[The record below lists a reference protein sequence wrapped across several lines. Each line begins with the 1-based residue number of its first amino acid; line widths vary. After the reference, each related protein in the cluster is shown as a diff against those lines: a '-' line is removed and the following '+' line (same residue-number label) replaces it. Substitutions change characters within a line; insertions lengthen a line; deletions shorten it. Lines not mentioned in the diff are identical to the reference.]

1 MSRLTCT
8 ALPLAGLT
16 RVERHPMQDGRG
28 FFERLFCAEELAACG
43 WRQPIAQINHS
54 LTRQAS
60 SVRGLHYQRAPHAE
74 MKLVTCLRGAVW
86 DVAVDLRA
94 DSPTFLHWHA
104 EELSASNARALLI
117 PPGFAHGFQ
126 ALTDDAEL
134 LYCHSHPYTP
144 GAETGVYPL
153 DQRLGIAWPLP
164 VAQLSPRDAGLPVS
178 EVLLRDAQ
186 HGKLMP

>member
-1 MSRLTCT
+1 MSRFTCT

-16 RVERHPMQDGRG
+16 RVERQPLADARG

-54 LTRQAS
+54 LTRQVG
-60 SVRGLHYQRAPHAE
+60 SVRGLHYQKTPHAE

-86 DVAVDLRA
+86 DVAVDLRVG
-94 DSPTFLHWHA
+94 SPTFLHWHA

-117 PPGFAHGFQ
+117 PQGFAHGFQ

-134 LYCHSHPYTP
+134 LYCHTHPYTP
-144 GAETGVYPL
+144 GAEAGIHPL

-164 VAQLSPRDAGLPVS
+164 PQALSPRDASLPGLTDCF
-178 EVLLRDAQ
+178 EGILL
-186 HGKLMP
+186 